1 MRRGDIYFV
10 SLNPTRGHEQQG
22 MRPVLIVSPDAF
34 NLAMGTPLVAPITN
48 GGGFALSRGFTVSL
62 AGAGTTT
69 TGVVLC
75 SQVCTLDI
83 DARQG
88 RWVESVPPEIIDDVL
103 ARLVTL
109 VS

>member
-48 GGGFALSRGFTVSL
+48 GGGFARSRGFTVSL
-62 AGAGTTT
+62 AGTTT

-75 SQVCTLDI
+75 SQVRTLDI
-83 DARQG
+83 EARQG

>member
-1 MRRGDIYFV
+1 MRRGDIYLV

-22 MRPVLIVSPDAF
+22 TRPVLIVSPDAF

-48 GGGFALSRGFTVSL
+48 GGGFARSRGFTVSL

-75 SQVCTLDI
+75 SQVRTLDI
-83 DARQG
+83 EARNG
-88 RWVESVPPEIIDDVL
+88 RHLESVPQEVMDDVL
-103 ARLVTL
+103 AKLATL

>member
-1 MRRGDIYFV
+1 
-10 SLNPTRGHEQQG
+10 

-48 GGGFALSRGFTVSL
+48 GGGFARPRGFTVSL
-62 AGAGTTT
+62 AEAGTVT

-75 SQVCTLDI
+75 SQIRTLDI
-83 DARQG
+83 EPRQG
-88 RWVESVPPEIIDDVL
+88 RWIESIPSEIMDDVL
-103 ARLVTL
+103 ARLATL

>member
-34 NLAMGTPLVAPITN
+34 NLATGTPLVTPITH
-48 GGGFALSRGFTVSL
+48 GGGFARSRGFTVSL
-62 AGAGTTT
+62 ADAGTTT

-75 SQVCTLDI
+75 SQVRTLDI
-83 DARQG
+83 EARQG
-88 RWVESVPPEIIDDVL
+88 RWVESVPPEVMDDVL
-103 ARLVTL
+103 AKLATL

>member
-1 MRRGDIYFV
+1 MRRGDIYLV

-34 NLAMGTPLVAPITN
+34 NIAMGTPLVAPISN
-48 GGGFALSRGFTVSL
+48 GGGFARSRGFTVSL
-62 AGAGTTT
+62 ADAGATT

-75 SQVCTLDI
+75 SQVRTLDI
-83 DARQG
+83 EARQG
-88 RWVESVPPEIIDDVL
+88 RRLESIPREVMDDVL
-103 ARLVTL
+103 AKLATL

>member
-48 GGGFALSRGFTVSL
+48 GGGFARSRGFTVSL
-62 AGAGTTT
+62 AEADTTT

-75 SQVCTLDI
+75 SQIRTLDI
-83 DARQG
+83 EARQG
-88 RWVESVPPEIIDDVL
+88 RWVESVPPEIVDDVL
-103 ARLVTL
+103 ARLATL